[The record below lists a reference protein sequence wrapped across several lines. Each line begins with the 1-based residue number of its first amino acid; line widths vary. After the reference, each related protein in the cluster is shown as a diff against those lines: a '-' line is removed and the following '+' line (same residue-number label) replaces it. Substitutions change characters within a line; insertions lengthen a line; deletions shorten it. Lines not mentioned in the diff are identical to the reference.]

1 MTERV
6 RLLLVAAHGAPIR
19 ALAPRLQDPE
29 LQLVI
34 CGSAREALE
43 RLGTSLPDVAIVDGS
58 LPRPDIVRLYGQLRR
73 TIAGANVPILF
84 TSHDESSVDL
94 ARTTAPDFYV
104 GPEAPLDEI
113 EQLLFTFLPESLFE
127 IEPGSPARPEAIRD
141 TPLPPTREPLP
152 APRAGTSPVERLLAE
167 REHEPAI
174 ERASSGAPSP
184 SGPPSPSAPPSPSGP
199 PTWAEIG
206 ALLKTGPAK
215 AALAYLGVY
224 ALAEVVAAA
233 FETRLGLLIH
243 GGLLLAIFFHG
254 ANVPPGPER
263 TFYWTLWLAP
273 LTRIYALAQPYA
285 GAPALTWWALTA
297 VPMAVAGVVAL
308 RLAGLTAREAGLVP
322 SLREAP
328 VAVFMVPVGLALG
341 LGMYLL
347 LDPSPVGQ
355 ELPFGGAAL
364 VALVAIVNPGI
375 VDEIVFR
382 GVLQR
387 GTAGL
392 FGPGLGLLYVSLL
405 YALVL
410 PAGLVDRGGLTAV
423 ALTFVVGLLLG
434 ALTLRT
440 GSVLSAA
447 VAHASLAVGL
457 VVLGPYLV
465 PGGLGLSSASS
476 SGPATPEVRPP
487 PTKPAVIVVSPPAQP
502 SPAGQPAPAG
512 PSGQPSPAGQ
522 PPGPAGQPPPA
533 GPAAAPGPTHISLA
547 PPLQPPQAGAA
558 PAAPGPAAPPGA
570 PGQAQAAVV
579 RGTGGTGA
587 RLRAQ
592 PGNNGQIITVV
603 PENTPL
609 LVIGPDR
616 TVDGLVWRNVR
627 APNGN
632 EGWIAASFV
641 TTGQ

>member
-6 RLLLVAAHGAPIR
+6 RLLLVAANGAPIR

-29 LQLVI
+29 LQLII
-34 CGSAREALE
+34 CGSAREALA
-43 RLGTSLPDVAIVDGS
+43 RLGTSLPDAVILDGT
-58 LPRPDIVRLYGQLRR
+58 LPGPDVMRLYGQLRR

-127 IEPGSPARPEAIRD
+127 IEPGPAARPEAIPD
-141 TPLPPTREPLP
+141 TPLPPEPRQVP
-152 APRAGTSPVERLLAE
+152 GPRAGISPVERLLAE

-174 ERASSGAPSP
+174 ERTSSGAPDAKSQAAP
-184 SGPPSPSAPPSPSGP
+184 IAPPSPSGP

-206 ALLKTGPAK
+206 SLLETGPAK

-224 ALAEVVAAA
+224 VLAEALAAA

-254 ANVPPGPER
+254 ANVPSGPER

-273 LTRIYALAQPYA
+273 LTRIYGLAQPYA
-285 GAPALTWWALTA
+285 GASALTWWALTA

-322 SLREAP
+322 SPREAP

-347 LDPSPVGQ
+347 LEPRPVG
-355 ELPFGGAAL
+355 EALPFGGAAL

-382 GVLQR
+382 GVLRR

-392 FGPGLGLLYVSLL
+392 FGPGLGVLYVSLL
-405 YALVL
+405 YAPVL

-434 ALTLRT
+434 VLTLRT
-440 GSVLSAA
+440 GSVIGAA

-465 PGGLGLSSASS
+465 PDGLGLSSASPA
-476 SGPATPEVRPP
+476 GPATPEVRPP
-487 PTKPAVIVVSPPAQP
+487 TPKPAVIVVSPPAQP
-502 SPAGQPAPAG
+502 SPASQPAPAG
-512 PSGQPSPAGQ
+512 PAGQ
-522 PPGPAGQPPPA
+522 TAPAGQPPPA
-533 GPAAAPGPTHISLA
+533 GPAATPGPTHISLA
-547 PPLQPPQAGAA
+547 PPLPPPQAGAP
-558 PAAPGPAAPPGA
+558 PAAPGPAAQPGA
-570 PGQAQAAVV
+570 PVQAQAAVV
-579 RGTGGTGA
+579 RGTGGSGA

-592 PGNNGQIITVV
+592 PGNTGQIITVL

-609 LVIGPDR
+609 LVIGQDR
-616 TVDGLVWRNVR
+616 TADGLVWRNVR
-627 APNGN
+627 TPNGS